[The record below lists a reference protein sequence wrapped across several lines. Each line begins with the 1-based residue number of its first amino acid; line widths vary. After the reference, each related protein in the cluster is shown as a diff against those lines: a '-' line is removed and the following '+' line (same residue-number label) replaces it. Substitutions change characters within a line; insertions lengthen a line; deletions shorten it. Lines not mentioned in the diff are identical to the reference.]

1 MRPLLWA
8 LLPFCAAI
16 TLSTYGLTGTLQFLL
31 ATLAVPAAALSLVFH
46 GRTRL
51 KLLLVSISWGVGF
64 LCVYRL
70 STNRLRT
77 CPTLSR

>member
-31 ATLAVPAAALSLVFH
+31 ATLAVPAAACACSA
-46 GRTRL
+46 TD
-51 KLLLVSISWGVGF
+51 K
-64 LCVYRL
+64 
-70 STNRLRT
+70 
-77 CPTLSR
+77 PA

>member
-31 ATLAVPAAALSLVFH
+31 ATLAVPAAALCLLCH
-46 GRTRL
+46 GQTRL
-51 KLLLVSISWGVGF
+51 KLLLVSIGF
-64 LCVYRL
+64 PVVYRL

>member
-46 GRTRL
+46 GRTR
-51 KLLLVSISWGVGF
+51 
-64 LCVYRL
+64 
-70 STNRLRT
+70 
-77 CPTLSR
+77 PTLSR